1 MLSSTTHQASLFY
14 VAFGREAALIKD
26 DLLEPIDAL
35 LDDSALVDLVRQ
47 AQASRSPRS
56 RTMGRP
62 AVAPDRLLR
71 CCALKHVK
79 DWSFRQ
85 LERELRA
92 SLVYRHFTRFDEE
105 RIPDF
110 STFSRSFA
118 LLGSAVTE
126 QIHARV
132 VATARQERVALGHK
146 LRTDTTVVESNVH
159 YPRDSTLLA
168 DGIRVL
174 TRSLGRIASQCKN
187 GVLAVVNHARAVKHR
202 LLEISRA

>member
-1 MLSSTTHQASLFY
+1 MLSSLTRQASLFY

-47 AQASRSPRS
+47 AQARRSPRS

-92 SLVYRHFTRFDEE
+92 SLVYLRASEQHDHQDR
-105 RIPDF
+105 RNVI
-110 STFSRSFA
+110 SKIIRS
-118 LLGSAVTE
+118 
-126 QIHARV
+126 
-132 VATARQERVALGHK
+132 
-146 LRTDTTVVESNVH
+146 
-159 YPRDSTLLA
+159 
-168 DGIRVL
+168 
-174 TRSLGRIASQCKN
+174 
-187 GVLAVVNHARAVKHR
+187 
-202 LLEISRA
+202 

>member
-1 MLSSTTHQASLFY
+1 MLSSITRQASLFY

-35 LDDSALVDLVRQ
+35 LDDPTLVDLVRE
-47 AQASRSPRS
+47 AQACRSPRS
-56 RTMGRP
+56 RTMGRRTI
-62 AVAPDRLLR
+62 APDRLLR

-92 SLVYRHFTRFDEE
+92 SLVYRRFTRFDEDP
-105 RIPDF
+105 IPDF
-110 STFSRSFA
+110 STFSRS
-118 LLGSAVTE
+118 LGFVGPAVTE

-132 VATARQERVALGHK
+132 VAIAREQRVASGHK

-159 YPRDSTLLA
+159 YPRDSTLLQ
-168 DGIRVL
+168 DGVRVL
-174 TRSLGRIASQCKN
+174 T
-187 GVLAVVNHARAVKHR
+187 
-202 LLEISRA
+202 